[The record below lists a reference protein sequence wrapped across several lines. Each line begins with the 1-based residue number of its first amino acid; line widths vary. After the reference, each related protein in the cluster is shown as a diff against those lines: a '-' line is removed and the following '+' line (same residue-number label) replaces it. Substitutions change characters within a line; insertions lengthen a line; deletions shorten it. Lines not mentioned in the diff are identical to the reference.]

1 MTPIRHRLPLLA
13 ALAASTALAAA
24 PAIAQ
29 DARCPPLPAG
39 SGLHWQQQA
48 GDGFVVCRARD
59 GERQVLGLMLT
70 AKPTIKPLR
79 RNRREEGHVGSH
91 QVRWYQPDITDGG
104 GEYKRVAVV
113 ELGEDRYAQ
122 VWIDPLS
129 EDEWVVDARRLT
141 IALVE

>member
-79 RNRREEGHVGSH
+79 RNRRALLKRLADRLGS
-91 QVRWYQPDITDGG
+91 
-104 GEYKRVAVV
+104 VAAI
-113 ELGEDRYAQ
+113 EH
-122 VWIDPLS
+122 LS
-129 EDEWVVDARRLT
+129 A
-141 IALVE
+141 